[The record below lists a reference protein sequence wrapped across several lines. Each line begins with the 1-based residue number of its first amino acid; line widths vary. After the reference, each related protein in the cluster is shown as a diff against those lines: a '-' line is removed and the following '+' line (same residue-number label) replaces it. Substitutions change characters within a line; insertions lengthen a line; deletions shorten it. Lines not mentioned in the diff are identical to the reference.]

1 MRRRPATLFTD
12 GYLCTRRRPAGA
24 MVPAQRRRDDR
35 LCRVRAF
42 QGGWHLRHDDSGRH
56 IYRDVGSVSQI
67 QSVAGSSLAAWLS
80 LALVVIGT
88 LIWAYGDL
96 LFPETPEDAEE
107 QTAIIWCG
115 LAPIRPLPRRSPGT
129 EGRFHRL
136 KDVSIVPMPV
146 QRPIPI

>member
-1 MRRRPATLFTD
+1 
-12 GYLCTRRRPAGA
+12 
-24 MVPAQRRRDDR
+24 
-35 LCRVRAF
+35 
-42 QGGWHLRHDDSGRH
+42 
-56 IYRDVGSVSQI
+56 VGSVSQI